1 MSVLLYL
8 GLGAVAGLIAGLFGV
23 GGGLVIVPVL
33 LWAFALQGFEPT
45 YLTHL
50 AVGTSLATIMVT
62 SISSVQAHHRRGA
75 VRWSVVRHLATGL
88 LLGAFIGAGVAD
100 AMPAQMLQLVIGCF
114 ALWVAQNMFRSQRVP
129 QQVQQVAQAGQQPAQ
144 QAQTPQ
150 VERLPSVPQQALAGG
165 VIGVASA
172 IFGIGGGSLTVP
184 YLSRYGMVM
193 QQAVATSAACGMPIA
208 LAGAL
213 GFMFFGQSADNL
225 PAGAW
230 GFVHIP
236 AFLGISA
243 ASLLT
248 AQYGAALAHRL
259 PARLLKQLF
268 SGLLLVVALVFI
280 QKSQFWQWLF

>member
-1 MSVLLYL
+1 MSIVLYL

-33 LWAFALQGFEPT
+33 LWAFTMQGFEPT

-88 LLGAFIGAGVAD
+88 LLGAFIGAGIAD
-100 AMPAQMLQLVIGCF
+100 AMPAQTLQLVIGCF
-114 ALWVAQNMFRSQRVP
+114 ALWVAHNMFRSQQR
-129 QQVQQVAQAGQQPAQ
+129 QQQTQQQ
-144 QAQTPQ
+144 Q
-150 VERLPSVPQQALAGG
+150 VERLPSVPKQALAGG

-184 YLSRYGMVM
+184 YLSRYGVVM

-213 GFMFFGQSADNL
+213 GFMWFGQATDNL

-248 AQYGAALAHRL
+248 AQYGAKLAHRL

-268 SGLLLVVALVFI
+268 AGLLLVVALVFI
-280 QKSQFWQWLF
+280 QKSAFWQWMI